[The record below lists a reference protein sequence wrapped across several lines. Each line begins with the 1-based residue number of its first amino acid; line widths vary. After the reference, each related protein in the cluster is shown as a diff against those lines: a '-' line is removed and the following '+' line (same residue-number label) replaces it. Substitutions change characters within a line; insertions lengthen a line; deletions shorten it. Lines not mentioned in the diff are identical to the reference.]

1 MKNDGQIKRSITLE
15 GCEIEG
21 GLREKL
27 RVNSRLTNCETG
39 DILVISKMK
48 YTGQE
53 MFIHDR
59 IMKKRNANLNK
70 T

>member
-15 GCEIEG
+15 RCEIEG
-21 GLREKL
+21 ALREKL
-27 RVNSRLTNCETG
+27 RVNRRLTNCETG
-39 DILVISKMK
+39 DILVISEMK

-59 IMKKRNANLNK
+59 IMKKK
-70 T
+70 MQI